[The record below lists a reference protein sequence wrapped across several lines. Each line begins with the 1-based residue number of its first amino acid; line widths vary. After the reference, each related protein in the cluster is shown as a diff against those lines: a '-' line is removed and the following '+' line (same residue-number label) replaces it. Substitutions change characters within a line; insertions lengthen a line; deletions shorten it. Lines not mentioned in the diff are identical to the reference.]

1 MFAKYLLAIGV
12 ATAIMGG
19 AAHADYKKIR
29 KEADFRSLIVGK
41 KVVGDNGFTVT
52 MKADGSYSGS
62 GPNNSKIQGQWVWS
76 GRYWCRSLYFNG
88 KKAEDDCQTW
98 AVDGNKYMN
107 VRDKGKGKKL
117 YGTLK

>member
-41 KVVGDNGFTVT
+41 TVVGDSGFTIKV
-52 MKADGSYSGS
+52 MGDGSYSGV
-62 GPNNSKIQGQWVWS
+62 GPKKQKVVGKWAWS
-76 GRYWCRSLYFNG
+76 GRYWCRSLYIDGN
-88 KKAEDDCQTW
+88 KIEDDCQTW

-107 VRDKGKGKKL
+107 VRNKGKGKKL